1 VGPMAGLDVLK
12 GRKIACAYRAS
23 IPGPSSPSL
32 SNYANPASAVSHSQ
46 LYLGRWT
53 VVILLPT

>member
-1 VGPMAGLDVLK
+1 MAGLDVLK